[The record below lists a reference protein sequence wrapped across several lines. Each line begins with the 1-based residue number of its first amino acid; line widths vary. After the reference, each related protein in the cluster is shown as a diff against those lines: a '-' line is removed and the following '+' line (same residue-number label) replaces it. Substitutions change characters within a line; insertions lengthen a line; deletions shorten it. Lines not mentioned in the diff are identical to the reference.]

1 MENIATI
8 PAIGWVT
15 ILTLGILLIIAII
28 VTVVLLVKFLK
39 GKNVESDVIKITE
52 AQKQE
57 VQKKESEHKQSQR
70 ELYMSEGKDQLDNQC
85 QAAKNIL
92 KELRIRIFEI
102 GVKKYQFED
111 KKDMDLFTL
120 ITRSISDRLNYEVK
134 NDLTRNHIIFKTD
147 KELTEYSEGKAR
159 GYYSLIKDR
168 LYTYNDYIPDV
179 NLPAI
184 MDEISLIELEK
195 FFKEVYFTARKIAG
209 KYFEDLMND

>member
-1 MENIATI
+1 MENIAKI
-8 PAIGWVT
+8 PVIGWIT
-15 ILTLGILLIIAII
+15 MLTLGVLLIAAII
-28 VTVVLLVKFLK
+28 TTVVLVTKFLK

-57 VQKKESEHKQSQR
+57 VQKKECEHKQSQR

-102 GVKKYQFED
+102 GIKKYGFTD
-111 KKDMDLFTL
+111 KKDYDLFTL

-134 NDLTRNHIIFKTD
+134 NDLTRNHIIFKSD
-147 KELTEYSEGKAR
+147 KELTDYSEGKAR

-168 LYTYNDYIPDV
+168 LYTLNDCLPDV

-184 MDEISLIELEK
+184 MDEIPLLELEK
-195 FFKEVYFTARKIAG
+195 FFKEVYFSARKIAG
-209 KYFEDLMND
+209 KYFEDLICQ

>member
-1 MENIATI
+1 MENLANI
-8 PAIGWVT
+8 PTIGWVT
-15 ILTLGILLIIAII
+15 ILILGVLLIVAII
-28 VTVVLLVKFLK
+28 ITIVLLTKFLK

-57 VQKKESEHKQSQR
+57 VQKKESEHKQTQR
-70 ELYMSEGKDQLDNQC
+70 ELFMSEGKDQLDNQC

-102 GVKKYQFED
+102 GVKKYGFED
-111 KKDMDLFTL
+111 KKDHDLFTL

-159 GYYSLIKDR
+159 GYHSLIKDR
-168 LYTYNDYIPDV
+168 LYTYNDFLPHV
-179 NLPAI
+179 NLPEI
-184 MDEISLIELEK
+184 MDEIPLIELEK

-209 KYFEDLMND
+209 KYFEDLND